1 MRKKIIVSLMLMTFL
16 SAVEG
21 TIISTAIPRITSDL
35 SGVELVSWVYAI
47 YMLATAVST
56 PIYGKLA
63 DLFGRKKVLL
73 IGATIF
79 LVGSALCGIVTSM
92 EQLIVFR
99 ALQGL
104 GAGAIMPITMT
115 IIGDLYSE
123 VKDRAKA
130 QGWISAVWGISGV
143 IGPLVG
149 GFLVDS
155 LSWRYIFF
163 LNVPFGII
171 ACLMIVIYYK
181 ESVKPA
187 KHHID
192 YLGATVFSLSAIAL
206 LYALLTGSSKNNW
219 GDMSI
224 ISLLI
229 FAVVSFIIFL
239 FIEKKS
245 PEPLIPL
252 ALFANRTLSI
262 INILTLISG
271 AMLISLTMYLPIWSQ
286 GVLGKNATDAGLILM
301 PLPVMW
307 TVGTI
312 FSSKLV
318 GRFNT
323 KQIILLGVCV
333 LSVAAFSLFTLSIT
347 SPAFLIYVGVGLFGL
362 GMGLVSPIYMVT
374 IQTAVSNQTRGTAI
388 GLNTF
393 INTFSQTLGA
403 AVFGAL
409 FNTMIHAR
417 GVQNLDL
424 VSSGGHAGTTANIVS
439 KSQEAL
445 ASSVHFIYMGTFILA
460 LVTLCIVWFFLKPS
474 TQLVSG
480 KQ

>member
-1 MRKKIIVSLMLMTFL
+1 MRKKVIVSLMLMTFL

-79 LVGSALCGIVTSM
+79 LVGSALCGVVTSM
-92 EQLIVFR
+92 EQLIIFR

-171 ACLMIVIYYK
+171 ACIMIVIYYK
-181 ESVKPA
+181 ESIKPA

-219 GDMSI
+219 GDMTI
-224 ISLLI
+224 IGLLI

-252 ALFANRTLSI
+252 ALFSNRTLST

-271 AMLISLTMYLPIWSQ
+271 AMLISITMYLPIWSQ

-312 FSSKLV
+312 FSGKLV
-318 GRFNT
+318 GRLNT
-323 KQIILLGVCV
+323 KQIILIGVSV
-333 LSVAAFSLFTLSIT
+333 LSVAAFTLFTLSAD
-347 SPAFLIYVGVGLFGL
+347 SQAFLIYVGVGLFGL

-409 FNTMIHAR
+409 FNTMIHAH
-417 GVQNLDL
+417 GIQHLDL
-424 VSSGGHAGTTANIVS
+424 VSSGAHGGTTTNVITD
-439 KSQEAL
+439 SQEAL
-445 ASSVHFIYMGTFILA
+445 ASSVHYIYMGTFILA
-460 LVTLCIVWFFLKPS
+460 LITLLIVWFFLKPA
-474 TQLVSG
+474 TQLLNEH
-480 KQ
+480 K

>member
-1 MRKKIIVSLMLMTFL
+1 MRKKVILSLMLMTFL

-79 LVGSALCGIVTSM
+79 LVGSALCGVVTSM

-104 GAGAIMPITMT
+104 GA
-115 IIGDLYSE
+115 
-123 VKDRAKA
+123 
-130 QGWISAVWGISGV
+130 VWGVSGV

-163 LNVPFGII
+163 LNIPFGII

-181 ESVKPA
+181 ESIKPA

-192 YLGATVFSLSAIAL
+192 YLGATVFSLSTIAL
-206 LYALLTGSSKNNW
+206 LYALLTGSSKHNW
-219 GDMSI
+219 GDMTI
-224 ISLLI
+224 IGLLI
-229 FAVVSFIIFL
+229 FAAVSFIIFL

-252 ALFANRTLSI
+252 ALFSNRTLSI

-271 AMLISLTMYLPIWSQ
+271 AMLISITMYLPIWSQ
-286 GVLGKNATDAGLILM
+286 GVLGKNATAAGLILM

-307 TVGTI
+307 TFGTI
-312 FSSKLV
+312 FSGKLI
-318 GRFNT
+318 GNLNT
-323 KQIILLGVCV
+323 KQIILLGTSVN
-333 LSVAAFSLFTLSIT
+333 SVAAFLLFTLSID
-347 SPAFLIYVGVGLFGL
+347 SPAFLIYVAVGLLGL
-362 GMGLVSPIYMVT
+362 GMGLVTPIYMVT
-374 IQTAVSNQTRGTAI
+374 IQAAVPAHTRGTAI

-403 AVFGAL
+403 AVFGAI
-409 FNTMIHAR
+409 FNTMIHAH
-417 GVQNLDL
+417 GIKNLDL
-424 VSSGGHAGTTANIVS
+424 VSSGGHEATTANVVTE
-439 KSQEAL
+439 SQEAL
-445 ASSVHFIYMGTFILA
+445 ASSVHFIYMSTFILA
-460 LVTLCIVWFFLKPS
+460 LVTLVIVWFLLKPS
-474 TQLVSG
+474 TQTSE
-480 KQ
+480 Q